1 VSLASAQSVLAALD
15 REKYEVVPIG
25 ITRQGQWLM
34 ADSPEQLLQAEV
46 TVELPDTT
54 EAIPDV
60 THRGIVRVNER
71 GGIDVHQTA
80 VDVVFPLLHGP
91 YGEDGTVQGLLELAD
106 IPYVGSGVLGSS
118 VSMDKAMMK
127 AIFEQAG
134 LPGVPHRLLRA
145 SEWARRPEAILDE
158 MEESFSYP
166 LFIKPCNLGS
176 SLGISKAHD
185 RDELMVALDLA
196 ARYDRR
202 ILIEQGV
209 EAREIECSVLGN
221 DDPMVSVP
229 GEVISRHEFYDYEAK
244 YTDGLADLLIPAPI
258 TPEQA
263 ARVRDLAR
271 RAFLAVDASG
281 LARVDCFLRRSDGE
295 ILVNEINTMPGF
307 TVHSMYPKLWEA
319 SGVSYAELVDRL
331 IELAFARRAE
341 KEAHFDTR

>member
-1 VSLASAQSVLAALD
+1 VVAALD
-15 REKYEVVPIG
+15 PEKYDVVPIG

-34 ADSPEQLLQAEV
+34 SDTPEQLLQAEV
-46 TVELPDTT
+46 TVELPDTA

-106 IPYVGSGVLGSS
+106 IPYVGSGVLGSA

-127 AIFEQAG
+127 AVFEQAG

-145 SEWARRPEAILDE
+145 SEWSRRPEAIMDQI
-158 MEESFSYP
+158 EESFSYP
-166 LFIKPCNLGS
+166 LFVKPCNLGS
-176 SLGISKAHD
+176 SVGISKAHD
-185 RDELMVALDLA
+185 REELAAAVDLA
-196 ARYDRR
+196 TRYDRR
-202 ILIEQGV
+202 ILIEQAV
-209 EAREIECSVLGN
+209 EGREIECSVLGN

-229 GEVISRHEFYDYEAK
+229 GEIVSRHEFYDYEAK

-258 TPEQA
+258 MAEQA

-281 LARVDCFLRRSDGE
+281 LARVDFFLRRPDGE
-295 ILVNEINTMPGF
+295 ILLNEINTMPGF
-307 TVHSMYPKLWEA
+307 TIRSMYPKLWEA
-319 SGVSYAELVDRL
+319 SGVTYAELVDRL
-331 IELAFARRAE
+331 IQLAFDRRAE